1 MQKIVIEEPYQ
12 FIPPYRGRVWG
23 ELFRPILPLYL
34 RASHNIVEV
43 EPRGLERLEASVRDG
58 YGVLIAPNHCR
69 LSDPMTMGWIVRAA
83 GIHTYS
89 MASWHL
95 FKQDRLFD
103 RASAFMMR
111 RLGAFSILREGT
123 DRTSLT
129 TAIDILA
136 SAERPLVIFP
146 EGVVSRS
153 NDRLGPLMDG
163 IAFIARMGARKA
175 AKRNKKGVL
184 IHPVALRYEFLDDV
198 EEATRGILD
207 EIERRLTW
215 EPNQNRPLAERI
227 TRICDA
233 LLTLKEVRHFGA
245 AQQGTIRKRRNSLID
260 ALLGPLEAEWVAN
273 GSHEENTIS
282 RVKEIRVAIL
292 AKLLDPA
299 VNEQEKTR
307 LRRQMDDA
315 YLAQQLHFYSADYA
329 RADAPP
335 EHLLETVE
343 RIEED
348 LTDTTRNYGR
358 FRVTLD
364 IGEPIL
370 VSPER
375 EKRRDRDE
383 PDPLMA
389 ELSSR
394 LVAML
399 EESGREVAAGRNGGA
414 APTTILYDTGRASGL

>member
-12 FIPPYRGRVWG
+12 FIPPYRGRAWG

-34 RASHNIVEV
+34 RASHRIVEV

-58 YGVLIAPNHCR
+58 YGVLLAPNHCR
-69 LSDPMTMGWIVRAA
+69 LSDPMTMGWVVRAA
-83 GIHTYS
+83 GIHTFS

-95 FKQDRLFD
+95 FKQDHLFD
-103 RASAFMMR
+103 RLSAFMMR

-123 DRTSLT
+123 DRTALT
-129 TAIDILA
+129 TAIEILA
-136 SAERPLVIFP
+136 NAERPLVIFP
-146 EGVVSRS
+146 EGFVSRS

-198 EEATRGILD
+198 EEATRAALD
-207 EIERRLTW
+207 EIEARLTW
-215 EPNQNRPLAERI
+215 VPDPNRPVAERI
-227 TRICDA
+227 TRICEA

-245 AQQGTIRKRRNSLID
+245 AQQGMIEERRNSLID
-260 ALLGPLEAEWVAN
+260 ALLAPLEKEFIAN
-273 GSHEENTIS
+273 GSHEDNTIS

-292 AKLLDPA
+292 AKLLDSA
-299 VNEQEKTR
+299 VNGREKDR
-307 LRRQMDDA
+307 LRRLLNDA

-348 LTDTTRNYGR
+348 LTDKTRNYGR
-358 FRVTLD
+358 FRVMLD
-364 IGEPIL
+364 IGEPIP

-375 EKRRDRDE
+375 EKRRGRDE
-383 PDPLMA
+383 PDPLMG
-389 ELSSR
+389 ELSAR
-394 LVAML
+394 LVQML
-399 EESGREVAAGRNGGA
+399 EQSGREVAERRNGGA
-414 APTTILYDTGRASGL
+414 TPTTILYDTGSASGL